1 MGERE
6 LERKSKRGKG
16 RRWREEEGRN
26 EVIAR
31 EGGNDGEALREEN
44 RFTD

>member
-16 RRWREEEGRN
+16 RWREEEGRN

-31 EGGNDGEALREEN
+31 EGGNDGEVLREEN